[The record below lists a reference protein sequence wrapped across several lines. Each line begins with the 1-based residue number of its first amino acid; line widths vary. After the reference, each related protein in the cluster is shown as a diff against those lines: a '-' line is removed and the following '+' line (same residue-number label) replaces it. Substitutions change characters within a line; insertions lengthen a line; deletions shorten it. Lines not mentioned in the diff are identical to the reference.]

1 MAKKKSK
8 DQDAILEPENRDS
21 ETTTMTPSD
30 TSQDA
35 LPVPAGSGPVPVD
48 SGGDFVV
55 DELTDEVLRIELDK
69 FEGPFEVLL
78 YLIKAQEIDI
88 FDIPILKITEQYIR
102 FLEMMREENLDIAGE
117 FLVMAATLIQIK
129 SKMLLPPEVDT
140 DEEDIEEEDPRL
152 ELVEKLLEYRKYRDL
167 TQQMALLESIQAD
180 CFTRNVKPQFEPDTS
195 EENDYID
202 VSLYD
207 LINTF
212 RGLLRYFIEGDA
224 HTVMVEGHSVDEKIV
239 LIQDLLVEH
248 QSVAWTDLTQRC
260 RNKIETLCCFLA
272 ILELCKMG
280 RIRVHQH
287 DVFGNIRLFPVDA
300 AA

>member
-8 DQDAILEPENRDS
+8 EQNALIAPENHES
-21 ETTTMTPSD
+21 ETTTVMPPAM
-30 TSQDA
+30 QEG
-35 LPVPAGSGPVPVD
+35 LPANAVPDGE
-48 SGGDFVV
+48 FVV
-55 DELTDEVLRIELDK
+55 DEMTDEVLRLDLEK

-140 DEEDIEEEDPRL
+140 DEEEIDEEDPRL

-167 TQQMALLESIQAD
+167 TQKMSRLESVQYD
-180 CFTRNVKPQFEPDTS
+180 CFTRNVKPQIEPDSS
-195 EENDYID
+195 EENEYID

-248 QSVAWTDLTQRC
+248 QSVAWSDLAQRC
-260 RNKIETLCCFLA
+260 RNKIEAVCCFLA

-280 RIRVHQH
+280 HIRIHQH
-287 DVFGNIRLFPVDA
+287 DVYGNIRLFPVDTA
-300 AA
+300 A